1 MEMEMEQHQQPQLHH
16 QQLLPHH
23 QPQPQPQGQAQAQT
37 QSQAQVQSQN
47 HMRLPPVDFDFN
59 GIGNGN
65 APHGATDPI
74 FHKSLQQLQPPPDQ
88 ARSSS
93 LTLSPP
99 YTNPSASPFYASSAA
114 NGSNHHPHRHSKSS
128 SLSPRP
134 LSQLPAYSPPS
145 YAFAQQN
152 HDPTTLSFPQ
162 PPSNELAPLQLNP
175 SSDHGVSSLPSLAY
189 LTGPPTS
196 GSLRF
201 STSTGASDTSFS
213 PPSRSRPW
221 PSGNP
226 YSAYYTGNNAQ
237 SAGSPAKMDLDSLSS
252 GTRGPLS
259 PEPVGGRASSV
270 SLDDPDVRMAAEA
283 LGDLKAGECMTIRP
297 IFPTLGR
304 NPISDKPCLKISSRL
319 LRTRIPQ
326 CLTRPRICLARLA
339 HPNRSCRSS

>member
-1 MEMEMEQHQQPQLHH
+1 MEMEQQQQHH
-16 QQLLPHH
+16 QHRQLPPHH
-23 QPQPQPQGQAQAQT
+23 QPHGQAQAQAQNQT
-37 QSQAQVQSQN
+37 QAQSQN
-47 HMRLPPVDFDFN
+47 HMRLPPPVDFDFN

-65 APHGATDPI
+65 PSHSATDPI
-74 FHKSLQQLQPPPDQ
+74 FHKTLQQLQPPTDQ
-88 ARSSS
+88 APSSS

-114 NGSNHHPHRHSKSS
+114 NTSNNHHPHRHSKSS

-152 HDPTTLSFPQ
+152 HDPTTLNFPQ
-162 PPSNELAPLQLNP
+162 APSNELAPLQLN
-175 SSDHGVSSLPSLAY
+175 SGSDHSVGSLPSLAY
-189 LTGPPTS
+189 LAGPPTS
-196 GSLRF
+196 ASLRF
-201 STSTGASDTSFS
+201 SSSTGTSDTSFS
-213 PPSRSRPW
+213 PPARPRQW
-221 PSGNP
+221 PTGNP
-226 YSAYYTGNNAQ
+226 YSVYYTGNNAQ
-237 SAGSPAKMDLDSLSS
+237 SAGSPAKMDIDSLSS

-283 LGDLKAGECMTIRP
+283 LGDLKAGECMIIRP

-326 CLTRPRICLARLA
+326 CPTRLRICLARLA
-339 HPNRSCRSS
+339 RPSRSCRSS

>member
-1 MEMEMEQHQQPQLHH
+1 MEMEMEQQQHPQLQH
-16 QQLLPHH
+16 QHLPHH
-23 QPQPQPQGQAQAQT
+23 QPQPQGQAQAQT
-37 QSQAQVQSQN
+37 LNQAQAQSQN
-47 HMRLPPVDFDFN
+47 HMRLPPPVDFDFN

-65 APHGATDPI
+65 SSHSTTDPL
-74 FHKSLQQLQPPPDQ
+74 FHKTLQQLQPLPDQ
-88 ARSSS
+88 AHSSS

-99 YTNPSASPFYASSAA
+99 YTNSSASPFYASSAA
-114 NGSNHHPHRHSKSS
+114 NSSNNHPHRHSKSS

-162 PPSNELAPLQLNP
+162 APSNELAPLQFNS
-175 SSDHGVSSLPSLAY
+175 SSDHGVNSLPSLAY

-196 GSLRF
+196 ASLRF
-201 STSTGASDTSFS
+201 SSSTGASDTSFS
-213 PPSRSRPW
+213 PPARPRQW
-221 PSGNP
+221 PTGNP
-226 YSAYYTGNNAQ
+226 YSVYYTGNNAQ

-283 LGDLKAGECMTIRP
+283 LGDLKAGEC
-297 IFPTLGR
+297 
-304 NPISDKPCLKISSRL
+304 
-319 LRTRIPQ
+319 
-326 CLTRPRICLARLA
+326 A
-339 HPNRSCRSS
+339 